1 MRGIYQMKTRAEKRK
16 EEKGQN
22 YFFEFQ
28 KIQQNFFK
36 DLPKKLQRVKDG
48 RHKSYIQYPPEVILY
63 MLVLKNATGCQSMR
77 NMTERF
83 NKDECIENVG
93 KALGIE
99 KLEELPHYDTIN
111 DFLSV
116 LEPSSLEKIQI
127 YMIQEL
133 LKKRC
138 LEKHRV
144 NGKYWPI
151 IFDGTGLFSF
161 SEKHCE
167 HCLRREVTD
176 KKTEEKRTIYMHH
189 VLEAKLVIG
198 NMVLSIGTEF
208 IENESE
214 DVTKQDCE
222 IKAFYRLAK
231 KLKKNF
237 SRLPICVLGDSLYAC
252 EPVFKIC
259 DEFGWKYMMHFKEGR
274 IRSVAAEFEAIK
286 SLEKSEV
293 ARIKK
298 ETENK
303 KESIIWVNDISYNE
317 RRVNLLEIH
326 EEIEVDDNEKDRVLH
341 FVYMTNF
348 PINQKNVESLCG
360 LGRSRWKIENEGF
373 NLQKNHQLFIEHLNS
388 HNYNAMKNHYL
399 IAQISHVII
408 QLFENGSKIVR
419 ESKKSI
425 KEKSS
430 YLLEALRTLT
440 LTEEDTIAL
449 AKPTQVRFIT

>member
-1 MRGIYQMKTRAEKRK
+1 MKTRAEKRK

-28 KIQQNFFK
+28 KIQRIFFK
-36 DLPKKLQRVKDG
+36 DFLKRLKRVKDG
-48 RHKSYIQYPPEVILY
+48 RHKSYIQYPAEVLLY

-77 NMTERF
+77 NMTDRF
-83 NKDECIENVG
+83 NKEECIKNVG
-93 KALGIE
+93 QALGIE

-111 DFLSV
+111 DFLSG
-116 LEPSSLEKIQI
+116 LEPSSLEGIQI
-127 YMIQEL
+127 YMIHEL
-133 LKKRC
+133 IKKRSF
-138 LEKHRV
+138 EMHRV

-167 HCLRREVTD
+167 HCLRREITD
-176 KKTEEKRTIYMHH
+176 KKTGEKKTIYMHH
-189 VLEAKLVIG
+189 VLEAKLVLG
-198 NMVLSIGTEF
+198 DMVFSIGTEF

-222 IKAFYRLAK
+222 IKAFYRLAE

-237 SRLPICVLGDSLYAC
+237 RRLPICVLGDSLYAC
-252 EPVFKIC
+252 EPVFRIC
-259 DEFGWKYMMHFKEGR
+259 DEFRWKYMMHFKEGR

-286 SLEKSEV
+286 SFEKSEV
-293 ARIKK
+293 ERIEKK
-298 ETENK
+298 TANK
-303 KESIIWVNDISYNE
+303 KESIIWVNDITYKE
-317 RRVNLLEIH
+317 RKVNLLEIN
-326 EEIEVDDNEKDRVLH
+326 EEIKDNEKNRVLH

-348 PINQKNVESLCG
+348 PILQKNVETLCG

-373 NLQKNHQLFIEHLNS
+373 NHQKNHQLFIEHLNS

-419 ESKKSI
+419 ESKKTI

-430 YLLEALRTLT
+430 YMLEALRTLT